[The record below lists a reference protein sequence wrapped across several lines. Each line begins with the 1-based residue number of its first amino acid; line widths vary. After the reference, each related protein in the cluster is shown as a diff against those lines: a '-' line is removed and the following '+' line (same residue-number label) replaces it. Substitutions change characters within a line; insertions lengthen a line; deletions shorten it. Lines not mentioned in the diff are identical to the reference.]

1 MVTAIHWTLFPAVF
15 GLCYAPGTMSK
26 TKEKTQ
32 TGTENVLPQTDDLAP
47 QLSVTDLAPQL
58 SVTDL
63 AEQLISALQA
73 EEPSESNGWALN
85 CFREGLGHLHVAQ
98 ARAGAKKD

>member
-32 TGTENVLPQTDDLAP
+32 TGTENVLPQTDQNTPPPSVVELAK
-47 QLSVTDLAPQL
+47 QLV
-58 SVTDL
+58 
-63 AEQLISALQA
+63 SAIES
-73 EEPSESNGWALN
+73 EEPSESNGWARN
-85 CFREGLGHLHVAQ
+85 CFREGLGHLQVAQ
-98 ARAGAKKD
+98 ARAGAKQD